1 MEAAGFCQERSLMI
15 EQTPVQ
21 ELKSERVQE
30 ESLALMRKRVARP
43 EEDAVGAAMAVTR
56 NRAEQR
62 LKSERVQSRLKRMP
76 GWTLVGDGLAIDRVR
91 QFADPLVAASYLTFA
106 SLVSRQMGQPLKIS
120 LTGSTV
126 IIVLTGRS
134 KGAAKGLSDQV
145 LDLAEQLG

>member
-1 MEAAGFCQERSLMI
+1 MT

-43 EEDAVGAAMAVTR
+43 GDDVVDAAMSLTR

-62 LKSERVQSRLKRMP
+62 LKSERVQTRLKRMP

-91 QFADPLVAASYLTFA
+91 QFSDPLVAASYLTFA
-106 SLVSRQMGQPLKIS
+106 SLVARQMGQPLRIS

-126 IIVLTGRS
+126 VVVLTGRS
-134 KGAAKGLSDQV
+134 KGAAKGLSGEV